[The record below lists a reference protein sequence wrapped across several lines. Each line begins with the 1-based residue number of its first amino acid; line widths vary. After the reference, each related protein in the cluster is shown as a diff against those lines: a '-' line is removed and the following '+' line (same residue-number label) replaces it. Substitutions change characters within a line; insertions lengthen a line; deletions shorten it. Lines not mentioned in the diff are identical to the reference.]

1 MTARWPCKS
10 FCVTQVF
17 SLLFLSLIYTCVN
30 LSNGLITLLFSLS
43 SVLLIQERTST
54 TTWNYYFSLFCLNLW
69 NRRFFIVIWG
79 LKGSV
84 SQLAHTKS
92 VRLKRCKINDL
103 VIMLAASASKML
115 PLSVETS
122 VDASVIGAVGTGQE
136 SDTMLSTSSPN
147 SYNNIVSHSL
157 VHNHSARIARTGHHH
172 HHHISRGGRKP
183 AKSPDLI
190 ELSDAD
196 KQSPVSVS
204 WLT

>member
-1 MTARWPCKS
+1 
-10 FCVTQVF
+10 
-17 SLLFLSLIYTCVN
+17 
-30 LSNGLITLLFSLS
+30 
-43 SVLLIQERTST
+43 VLASWL
-54 TTWNYYFSLFCLNLW
+54 
-69 NRRFFIVIWG
+69 
-79 LKGSV
+79 
-84 SQLAHTKS
+84 TKKKQA
-92 VRLKRCKINDL
+92 RLKRCKIDDL

-136 SDTMLSTSSPN
+136 TDTMLSTSSPN
-147 SYNNIVSHSL
+147 SYNNIASHSL
-157 VHNHSARIARTGHHH
+157 VGQIHNHSARIARTGHH

-204 WLT
+204 WFVSLCS